1 MKPSCVSL
9 WAINYPKLRK
19 VKAEKAMITVTLQE
33 AQAHLPELLEKLQ
46 PGGEMTITD
55 HGQPLAQV
63 KKVDRKSWPCK
74 AGSYRKAEFRMAP
87 DFDAPLEEFK
97 EYMD

>member
-1 MKPSCVSL
+1 M
-9 WAINYPKLRK
+9 
-19 VKAEKAMITVTLQE
+19 
-33 AQAHLPELLEKLQ
+33 PELLEKLR
-46 PGGEMTITD
+46 PGEEMTIVD

-63 KKVDRKSWPCK
+63 KKVERTSWPWK

-97 EYMD
+97 EYRE